1 MKFLLY
7 DWEALTQK
15 GLIKALEKLGH
26 TVVWYNRKIE
36 NHILDEPFIRDLAV
50 KLATDGIDVVISF
63 NFFSQVSLACQA
75 MKKIYLSWIYSCP
88 HYYMETGAA
97 YYEGNFFFVFDRNY
111 ANYFIQ
117 KGFPNVYHLPLA
129 VDPEV
134 FEHTEPLDRRYGY
147 DVSFVGSLYAN
158 EKNYFDQIMGLSDF
172 WKGYVDGLCEAQSKI
187 YGYDLI
193 RANLNQ
199 ELVQELKRL
208 VKFDVEKDMTLGFE
222 EFLIGIIQKKVTI
235 MERSRYL
242 DALSKQYETALF
254 TKLSNPN
261 EADALKDIILCK
273 QVKYYEEMPEVFR
286 QSKINLNISLRSIT
300 SGIPLRVLDIMGCGG
315 FLLTNYQEEI
325 AECFEDRKDLVMW
338 GSQEELIDLCGYYLT
353 HEEERK
359 QIARNGYEKV
369 CRDFSYDVQVQ
380 KMLRVISE

>member
-26 TVVWYNRKIE
+26 TVVRYNRKIE

-147 DVSFVGSLYAN
+147 DVSSYFVSRSS
-158 EKNYFDQIMGLSDF
+158 IT
-172 WKGYVDGLCEAQSKI
+172 
-187 YGYDLI
+187 
-193 RANLNQ
+193 
-199 ELVQELKRL
+199 KRCRRYSGR
-208 VKFDVEKDMTLGFE
+208 VRSISISHFARSRQGFHFVCWISWDVEDSF
-222 EFLIGIIQKKVTI
+222 
-235 MERSRYL
+235 
-242 DALSKQYETALF
+242 
-254 TKLSNPN
+254 
-261 EADALKDIILCK
+261 
-273 QVKYYEEMPEVFR
+273 
-286 QSKINLNISLRSIT
+286 
-300 SGIPLRVLDIMGCGG
+300 
-315 FLLTNYQEEI
+315 
-325 AECFEDRKDLVMW
+325 
-338 GSQEELIDLCGYYLT
+338 
-353 HEEERK
+353 
-359 QIARNGYEKV
+359 
-369 CRDFSYDVQVQ
+369 
-380 KMLRVISE
+380 